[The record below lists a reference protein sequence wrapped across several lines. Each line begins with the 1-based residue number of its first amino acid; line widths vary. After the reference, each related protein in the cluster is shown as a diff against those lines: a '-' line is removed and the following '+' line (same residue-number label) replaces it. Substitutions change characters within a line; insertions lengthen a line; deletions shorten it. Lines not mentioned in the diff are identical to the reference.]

1 MVPGVLNLTPPSSP
15 RLKEANSGAS
25 DLLVPTGAELY
36 ALGGKEAKPGASE
49 STLVHLLKGLPVA
62 DSAGDTANE
71 GDVLRL
77 LKQLLAT
84 QGEA

>member
-1 MVPGVLNLTPPSSP
+1 MLNLTPPSSP
-15 RLKEANSGAS
+15 RLKEASLGAS

-36 ALGGKEAKPGASE
+36 VLGGKEAKAGASE
-49 STLVHLLKGLPVA
+49 STLVRLLKGLPVA
-62 DSAGDTANE
+62 DTTGETADE
-71 GDVLRL
+71 GGVLRL